1 MKKLVV
7 ALGLTA
13 PAALAEPKVP
23 VQVAPVIPVTAA
35 SPVPASAPETKTN
48 LGFRVDCVHDFNL
61 DKGAAQNCLSVSGLR
76 FNVQHQQADKVRGM
90 IQLDPFG
97 TPRISRRNTPSLE
110 NTPEAR
116 DSALGIV
123 DDFSVI
129 WQPRPNLEVAVED
142 YEGAAHM
149 PSTSGLA
156 MGGFFDETGWKQTA
170 LTVTYNLAVP
180 AEMRVRFAAG
190 NGEGETVG
198 NLDPQQYFGF
208 DLDAK
213 VGKGV
218 HVNFGVS
225 LDGNDVGSEEYDYL
239 ANKYLEDEGCAID
252 LSKTQAK
259 LGHSTQ
265 RLAGG
270 VSLDG
275 TTTGVEG
282 LKLGLGW
289 QRSVMS
295 DLDKKRRSAPTETDL
310 AKCRRID
317 VDTVFV
323 EDSGEAVNTVQRTVY
338 GFNVNYR
345 LFTSYFVAFDYET
358 RRIDTGSV
366 KLFEVCKGYTD
377 GVCTAAT
384 GDRRNKIQQD
394 VFAVGGGL
402 DLEKDLRLTVEY
414 AKESFDKQY
423 SQVFFYNQDGK
434 VSESRELFNAR
445 LAYNFN

>member
-1 MKKLVV
+1 MKRILV
-7 ALGLTA
+7 ATLFLASAAHAQT
-13 PAALAEPKVP
+13 PAATPPGP
-23 VQVAPVIPVTAA
+23 V
-35 SPVPASAPETKTN
+35 APETKTS

-61 DKGAAQNCLSVSGLR
+61 DKGAAQNCLSMTGLR
-76 FNVQHQQADKVRGM
+76 FNVVHQQATNVRGM
-90 IQLDPFG
+90 LQVDPFG
-97 TPRISRRNTPSLE
+97 TPRVSRRDTPSLE
-110 NTPEAR
+110 GTPAASA
-116 DSALGIV
+116 SALGIV
-123 DDFSVI
+123 DDFAMT
-129 WQPRPNLEVAVED
+129 WLPRPNLEVAVED
-142 YEGAAHM
+142 YEGAAHL
-149 PSTSGLA
+149 PSTSGLS
-156 MGGFFDETGWKQTA
+156 MGGSFDETGWKQTA
-170 LTVTYNLAVP
+170 LTVTYNLTVP

-190 NGEGETVG
+190 NGEGETVK

-213 VGKGV
+213 VVKGV
-218 HVNFGVS
+218 HFMLGVS

-239 ANKYLEDEGCAID
+239 AKKYLDECAID
-252 LSKTQAK
+252 LSKSTPK

-265 RLAGG
+265 RMAAGFA
-270 VSLDG
+270 LDG

-289 QRSVMS
+289 QRGVMS
-295 DLDKKRRSAPTETDL
+295 DLDKTRRSAPTETDL

-345 LFTSYFVAFDYET
+345 VFTSWFVAFDYET
-358 RRIDTGSV
+358 RRVDTGSV

-377 GVCTAAT
+377 SACSAPT
-384 GDRRNKIQQD
+384 GDKRNTLQED
-394 VFAVGGGL
+394 VYALGGGL
-402 DLEKDLRLTVEY
+402 DLESDLTLTVEY
-414 AKESFDKQY
+414 SKASFDKQY
-423 SQVFFYNQDGK
+423 TQVFFDNQDDK